1 MMEKMFFKMVDERC
15 KDCMVYTHKDDM
27 WLINPH
33 TREWII
39 SYFPKTKYA
48 WWNYDFF
55 ETVYNFLC
63 MDIDKEQQPIRNWIE
78 SRMNIE
84 IGKNCEP
91 DMLPGQYDWSGD
103 FKTEDVI
110 LNGIVF
116 SS

>member
-1 MMEKMFFKMVDERC
+1 MENMFFKAADLMC
-15 KDCMVYTHKDDM
+15 KDCIVYTHKEDV
-27 WLINPH
+27 WLINPI
-33 TREWII
+33 TKEWIV
-39 SYFPKTKYA
+39 SYYPKTKYA

-55 ETVYNFLC
+55 ETIYKYLSLNI
-63 MDIDKEQQPIRNWIE
+63 MERQPIKTWIE

-103 FKTEDVI
+103 FEVKDVI
-110 LNGIVF
+110 LNGKVF